1 MVNQKGVF
9 IKFKLGNAKQISGFI
24 PKRHLFESD
33 AAANENDDDEE
44 EENVNG
50 EKLKKLVYF
59 IYYSSILE
67 NSSWKV

>member
-9 IKFKLGNAKQISGFI
+9 IKFKLGDAKQISGFI

-59 IYYSSILE
+59 IFYSFFFSKFEL
-67 NSSWKV
+67 